1 MHESNELISSERAI
15 QAESAQ
21 RNVLVLGLSGPNL
34 PLLHLLRETASAN
47 IVGTDRSV
55 DAPGRALV
63 DLFLNLSYSET
74 EKIAAALKAHGI
86 TACDILCGTTM
97 DAAFESQVQL
107 AEQFSHKRYPPLST
121 IRRCRNKPALDEW
134 LGQNGYHNLHTHTLS
149 DRMPDHFPVVV
160 KSGSAKNLPIRVI
173 NTPPELMAYR
183 EACGSTG
190 QEWIV
195 QRLITGQ
202 EYRVDIFPDGS
213 HIILQHLGSQ
223 IYRNL
228 LPDTYDQ
235 ECSLALSCALR
246 FHQHNSLTAITVKYD
261 IIVHDGRPYIIDIG
275 FDHPIRFEALVRAG
289 GTSYW
294 EAYLDS
300 MLADMN
306 CYGQLIDHIRE
317 VFFVKGSTCGRKRGD
332 LP

>member
-1 MHESNELISSERAI
+1 MHESNGLITSERAV
-15 QAESAQ
+15 QAEPAQ
-21 RNVLVLGLSGPNL
+21 RHVLVLGLSGLNL
-34 PLLHLLRETASAN
+34 PLLHLLMQTPSAY
-47 IVGTDRSV
+47 IIGTDRSV

-63 DLFLNLSYSET
+63 ELFLNLSYSET
-74 EKIAAALKAHGI
+74 EKIAAALKEQGI

-134 LGQNGYHNLHTHTLS
+134 LGLNGFEHLNTRPLS

-160 KSGSAKNLPIRVI
+160 KSGNAKNFPIQFI
-173 NTPPELMAYR
+173 NTPSELTSCR
-183 EACGSTG
+183 EACGSTS

-223 IYRNL
+223 IYRNV
-228 LPDTYDQ
+228 LPDTYDR

-289 GTSYW
+289 GASYW
-294 EAYLDS
+294 KAYLDS

-317 VFFVKGSTCGRKRGD
+317 VFFIKGSTCGRNRGD